1 MRIINQALKF
11 NRLPSEIL
19 RIDDEYTAFCFDEA
33 CLYIINQIEN
43 KKKPHFKDEKVDSDK
58 DKYYLNDF
66 LRKEA
71 LKGGF

>member
-19 RIDDEYTAFCFDEA
+19 RIDNEYKAFCFDEA
-33 CLYIINQIEN
+33 CLYIINQLEN
-43 KKKPHFKDEKVDSDK
+43 KKKPHFKDEKVDNDK

-66 LRKEA
+66 LRKQA
-71 LKGGF
+71 MKGGK

>member
-43 KKKPHFKDEKVDSDK
+43 KKKPRFKDEKVDSDK

>member
-71 LKGGF
+71 MKGGF

>member
-1 MRIINQALKF
+1 MKF

-43 KKKPHFKDEKVDSDK
+43 KKKPHFADEENDDK
-58 DKYYLNDF
+58 NKYYLNDF

-71 LKGGF
+71 LKGGK

>member
-33 CLYIINQIEN
+33 CLYIINQLEN
-43 KKKPHFKDEKVDSDK
+43 KKKPHFKDEKVDNDK
-58 DKYYLNDF
+58 DKYYLNAF
-66 LRKEA
+66 LRKQA
-71 LKGGF
+71 MKGGK

>member
-33 CLYIINQIEN
+33 CLYIINQLEN
-43 KKKPHFKDEKVDSDK
+43 KKKPHFKDEKVDNDK

-66 LRKEA
+66 LRKHA
-71 LKGGF
+71 MKGGK

>member
-71 LKGGF
+71 MKGGK